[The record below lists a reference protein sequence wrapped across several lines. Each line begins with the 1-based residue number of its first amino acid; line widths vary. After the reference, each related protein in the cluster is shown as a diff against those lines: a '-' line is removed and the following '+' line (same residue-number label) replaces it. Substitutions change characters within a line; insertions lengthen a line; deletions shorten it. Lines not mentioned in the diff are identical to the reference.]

1 MYKQTEKLYL
11 ALVPGNNIGWGVCST
26 NLIKELSELYPCEV
40 VTQDNLKQT
49 SNYHLPGAVL
59 HAIGDHHLKR
69 IFPIEGTQ
77 NFGYTFF
84 ENVLPPHCKKTAS
97 FYDIVFAGSTWCK
110 ERLEEKG
117 VTWANTLIQGIDPSL
132 FSPLPP
138 KKEHKD
144 KFIIFSGGKFEFRKG
159 QDLVIRTFKVLQDRH
174 KDVFLVTAWYNPWR
188 FSMDTMALSP
198 FITLP
203 SVSGNWDK
211 VMAAILATNGIDLNR
226 ITILPQVSQTD
237 LKNVYSITD
246 LGLFPNRCEGGT
258 NLVLMEYMACA
269 RPVVASF
276 NTGHKDILT
285 EENAILLKKMKSLV
299 IKDSSTGEVSALWEE
314 PDLEEIVEALEW
326 AYQNR
331 EELNSYAAK
340 AGKEMAKWTW
350 KRAAKEF
357 LGKAGLVSQRLH
369 EVDKVFGP
377 DLGRLSPHVSC

>member
-1 MYKQTEKLYL
+1 MIPNSTELQKQALTPATKLYL
-11 ALVPGNNIGWGVCST
+11 ALVPGKNIGWGVCST
-26 NLIKELSELYPCEV
+26 NLVKELSRLYPCEV
-40 VTQDNLKQT
+40 VPQDNLRHT
-49 SNYHLPGAVL
+49 CEHYLSGAVL

-69 IFPIEGTQ
+69 VFLVKGTQ

-84 ENVLPPHCKKTAS
+84 ENVLPPNCEEIAS

-117 VTWANTLIQGIDPSL
+117 ITWANTLIQGIDPSL
-132 FSPLPP
+132 FYPLPP

-159 QDLVIRTFKVLQDRH
+159 QDLVIRAIKVLQDRH
-174 KDVFLVTAWYNPWR
+174 KDVFLLTAWYNPWK
-188 FSMDTMALSP
+188 FSMDTMAFSP

-203 SVSGNWDK
+203 SVTGNWDK
-211 VMAAILATNGIDLNR
+211 VIAAVLATNGIDLNR
-226 ITILPQVSQTD
+226 VTILPQVNQTD
-237 LKNVYSITD
+237 LRNIYSITD

-269 RPVVASF
+269 RPVIASF

-285 EENAILLKKMKSLV
+285 EDNAILLKKMKSLE
-299 IKDSSTGEVSALWEE
+299 IKDPSTGEVAALWEE
-314 PDLEEIVEALEW
+314 PDLDEIVEALER

-340 AGKEMAKWTW
+340 AGQSMAKWTW
-350 KRAAKEF
+350 ERSAREF
-357 LGKAGLVSQRLH
+357 LSKSGLMGFM
-369 EVDKVFGP
+369 EK
-377 DLGRLSPHVSC
+377 